1 MSRILLSKACQDRYM
16 TIDVRGA
23 SDRFVTREHGRVTAH
38 SFSFGEHYDAENV
51 AFGPLTAHNEDRLE
65 PGTGY
70 PEHQHSDLEIV
81 TVVLEGAL
89 RHTDSEGHTG
99 VLVPGQVAR
108 TSAGSGVSHTEEADP
123 EVATRFVQA
132 WLRPDE
138 PGGDPS
144 YAVAQVGR
152 PWDLAEVVGP
162 DGLVGIGTSGARL
175 LWATPSPGAV
185 TLPEAPLLHVF
196 VADGTAALGE
206 RELGAGDAARL
217 TDEGGRQLV
226 IESPAVLLVWAFDR

>member
-1 MSRILLSKACQDRYM
+1 M

-51 AFGPLTAHNEDRLE
+51 AFGPLSSHNDDRLE
-65 PGTGY
+65 PGAGY
-70 PEHQHSDLEIV
+70 GEHAHSDVEIV

-89 RHTDSEGHTG
+89 RHTDSEGNTS
-99 VLVPGQVAR
+99 VLEPGQVSC
-108 TSAGSGVSHTEEADP
+108 TSAGSGITHTEEAEP
-123 EVATRFVQA
+123 GVPTRLVQA

-144 YAVAQVGR
+144 YAVVQAGR

-162 DGLVGIGTSGARL
+162 DGLVGIGTRGARL
-175 LWATPSPGAV
+175 LLANPSPGAV

-196 VADGTAALGE
+196 LAEGKAVLGE
-206 RELGAGDAARL
+206 RQLGPGDAARL
-217 TDEGGRQLV
+217 TDEGGRQLI
-226 IESPAVLLVWAFDR
+226 IEEPAVLLVWAFDR